1 MILVLLI
8 AIAVVAVLAWL
19 LTGGEEEQAVFEP
32 QRITATTG
40 QLTTTVELSGS
51 AAAAQTASLSF
62 AVAGEVEAVEVEVG
76 DEVSSGEM
84 LGRLD
89 DGDAERQ
96 LETAEVQLELARLRL
111 EELLESPAASAI
123 AASERALATAQAGV
137 LNATLAL
144 EQIDDPPDA
153 SDTEAAEQSVA
164 SALSQLSTAEQALEE
179 LTSPASAS
187 ETAKARQ
194 SVANAASQLSAAE
207 AALEDLIG
215 EPSDAQLAS
224 AEQAVATAASQL
236 STAEEALADLTS
248 EPTEAELASAEQAV
262 ASAASQLSSADRA
275 LANLT
280 DEPSVVDVETARSSA
295 VQARNPVAEAETA
308 VERTDEALEQA
319 HDDFCDDI
327 VVLPEVCRAS
337 LPLNDELIELLE
349 SKTENSGSTLERR
362 SRELID
368 AQATWEAAVNSY
380 DAAASTLMAAE
391 ARLADLT
398 DPDSDQ
404 VDQATE
410 SVAAA
415 QAALDAAEAK
425 LQELLTPSTEAD
437 VFQAE
442 QAVAAARAGLAAAEA
457 NHADLLDPA
466 DPSDIFQAE
475 QVVAAAR
482 AGLVAAQ
489 ADLNDVLDGPDDD
502 DVYQAEQTVAAAIAS
517 RDSAEARLAELLAPP
532 TDDDILEVELTLA
545 SAQSSLNEA
554 QAYYDELMMG
564 PTATTI
570 SQQEQNVRLAEITYE
585 QAISAMDDLVVTA
598 PFDGVVEEANV
609 DPGDRVGSGTAAF
622 VISTRDQ
629 IVVALTVTE
638 AEIFELEA
646 LQVGVASFDAID
658 GVQYPV
664 RITTISRVPN
674 VEQGVVTYSVEAT
687 VLSPLAIQAVRGD
700 LQALGV
706 TVPERQA
713 AAGQVGQGGQGNGD
727 EASATTP
734 EQAARFQA
742 WLQSLELPEG
752 VTVIQVVQAIANDQ
766 PLPDGVELPDDFE
779 ISDAQREQLRTLIAR
794 FSGGGGAAGGRA
806 AVGEDRQLPV
816 DGMSASVTIL
826 TAVRDEA
833 VLVSTS
839 AVRQID
845 GAFYVAIP
853 TEDGGWERLAVEIGA
868 TDGTDVEILT
878 GLEEGA
884 TVLVGADSEGIAY
897 SATQLP
903 GGGTGGGFG
912 GPAAGGAAGAG
923 GAGGG
928 GRG

>member
-1 MILVLLI
+1 MVLALLI
-8 AIAVVAVLAWL
+8 AIAVIAVVAWL
-19 LTGGEEEQAVFEP
+19 LTRGEEEQAVFEP

-51 AAAAQTASLSF
+51 AAAAQTATLSF
-62 AVAGEVEAVEVEVG
+62 AVSGEVDSVEVEVG
-76 DEVSSGEM
+76 DEVSTGEI

-89 DGDAERQ
+89 DGDARRQ
-96 LETAEVQLELARLRL
+96 LETEEVQLELARLKL

-137 LNATLAL
+137 VSAALAL

-153 SDTEAAEQSVA
+153 SDIEAAEQSVA

-179 LTSPASAS
+179 LTSPASAG
-187 ETAKARQ
+187 EIAKAQQ

-207 AALEDLIG
+207 EALEDLVG

-224 AEQAVATAASQL
+224 AEQAVANAASQL

-248 EPTEAELASAEQAV
+248 DPTDAELASAEQAV
-262 ASAASQLSSADRA
+262 ASAASQLSSADQA

-308 VERTDEALEQA
+308 VKRTDDALEQA
-319 HDDFCDDI
+319 HEDFCDDI

-337 LPLNDELIELLE
+337 LPLNDDLVDLLE

-362 SRELID
+362 SRQLID
-368 AQATWEAAVNSY
+368 AQAASEAAVNSY
-380 DAAASTLMAAE
+380 DSAASALMAAE

-398 DPDSDQ
+398 NPDSDQ
-404 VDQATE
+404 IEQATE

-415 QAALDAAEAK
+415 KAALEAAEAK
-425 LQELLTPSTEAD
+425 LRELLTPSTEAD

-532 TDDDILEVELTLA
+532 TDDDILEAELTLA

-554 QAYYDELMMG
+554 QAQHDELMTG

-585 QAISAMDDLVVTA
+585 QAISAMDDLIVTA

-622 VISTRDQ
+622 VIGTRDQ

-638 AEIFELEA
+638 AEIFELEE

-687 VLSPLAIQAVRGD
+687 VLSPLAIQAVRND

-706 TVPERQA
+706 TVPERQGA
-713 AAGQVGQGGQGNGD
+713 AAQGGQGESDG
-727 EASATTP
+727 ESATSP
-734 EQAARFQA
+734 EQAARFRA
-742 WLQSLELPEG
+742 WLESLELPEG
-752 VTVIQVVQAIANDQ
+752 VTVIQVIQAIANDQ
-766 PLPDGVELPDDFE
+766 PLPDGVELPDGFE
-779 ISDAQREQLRTLIAR
+779 ITDAQRAQLRTLIAR
-794 FSGGGGAAGGRA
+794 FSGGGGGAAGGRA
-806 AVGEDRQLPV
+806 AVGDDRQLPV

-853 TEDGGWERLAVEIGA
+853 TEDGGWERLVVEIGE

-878 GLEEGA
+878 GLEDGA

-903 GGGTGGGFG
+903 GGGTGSGFG
-912 GPAAGGAAGAG
+912 GPAAGGA
-923 GAGGG
+923 GGG

>member
-1 MILVLLI
+1 MVLALLI
-8 AIAVVAVLAWL
+8 AIAVVAVAAWL
-19 LTGGEEEQAVFEP
+19 LTRGEEEQAVFEP

-51 AAAAQTASLSF
+51 AEAAQTASLSF
-62 AVAGEVEAVEVEVG
+62 AVAGEVDSVEVEVG
-76 DEVSSGEM
+76 DEVSTGDV

-137 LNATLAL
+137 VSATLAL

-153 SDTEAAEQSVA
+153 SDIEAAEQSVA
-164 SALSQLSTAEQALEE
+164 SALSQLSTATQALEE

-187 ETAKARQ
+187 EIARAQQ
-194 SVANAASQLSAAE
+194 SVANAASQLAMAE
-207 AALEDLIG
+207 QALEDLTG
-215 EPSDAQLAS
+215 DPSEAQVASAEQAVANAASQLSNAEEALADLTSEPTEADLAS

-236 STAEEALADLTS
+236 S
-248 EPTEAELASAEQAV
+248 SAEQT
-262 ASAASQLSSADRA
+262 

-280 DEPSVVDVETARSSA
+280 EDPSVVDVETARSAA
-295 VQARNPVAEAETA
+295 VQARNPVSEAESA
-308 VERTDEALEQA
+308 VDRSHDALEQA
-319 HDDFCDDI
+319 HEDFCDDI

-337 LPLNDELIELLE
+337 LPLSDDLIALLE
-349 SKTENSGSTLERR
+349 TKTENSGSTLERR
-362 SRELID
+362 SRQLID
-368 AQATWEAAVNSY
+368 AQAAWEASVNSY

-404 VDQATE
+404 IEQATE

-415 QAALDAAEAK
+415 KAAHEAAEAK
-425 LQELLTPSTEAD
+425 LQELLTPATEAE

-442 QAVAAARAGLAAAEA
+442 QAVTAARAGLTAAEA
-457 NHADLLDPA
+457 NHAELLDPA
-466 DPSDIFQAE
+466 DPSDVFQTE
-475 QVVAAAR
+475 QVLAAAR

-489 ADLNDVLDGPDDD
+489 ADLNDVLDDADAD
-502 DVYQAEQTVAAAIAS
+502 DVYQAEQSLAAAIAS
-517 RDSAEARLAELLAPP
+517 RDAAEARLAELLAPP
-532 TDDDILEVELTLA
+532 TDDDILEAELTLA

-554 QAYYDELMMG
+554 EAQHDELMTG

-585 QAISAMDDLVVTA
+585 QAISAMDDLIVTA

-638 AEIFELEA
+638 AEIFELEE

-687 VLSPLAIQAVRGD
+687 VLSPLAIQAVRDD
-700 LQALGV
+700 LQAFGV

-713 AAGQVGQGGQGNGD
+713 AAGQGGGD
-727 EASATTP
+727 EESATSP
-734 EQAARFQA
+734 EQAARFRA
-742 WLQSLELPEG
+742 WLESLELPEG
-752 VTVIQVVQAIANDQ
+752 VSVIQVIQAIANDQ
-766 PLPDGVELPDDFE
+766 PLPEGVELPEGFE
-779 ISDAQREQLRTLIAR
+779 ITDAQRAQLRTLIAR

-806 AVGEDRQLPV
+806 AVGDDRQLPV

-826 TAVRDEA
+826 TAVRDQA

-853 TEDGGWERLAVEIGA
+853 TEDGGWQRLAVQIGE
-868 TDGTDVEILT
+868 TDGTDVEILS
-878 GLEEGA
+878 GLEDGA

-903 GGGTGGGFG
+903 GGGTGGGVG
-912 GPAAGGAAGAG
+912 GPAAG